1 MAQNPILTVQ
11 DASPRVRAYCAEFAK
26 APGPEVS
33 GLIEALDE
41 PLVGQRHNVA
51 TLALAVKLGM
61 MAARTFN
68 AGDADALEA
77 LKVVIAAAWHEALDM
92 AAEQQAA
99 GHA

>member
-1 MAQNPILTVQ
+1 MPDNPILTVR
-11 DASPRVRAYCAEFAK
+11 DVPERVRAYVAHFAK
-26 APGPEVS
+26 APAPELS
-33 GLIEALDE
+33 ALIEALDE

-61 MAARTFN
+61 MAARTFK

-77 LKVVIAAAWHEALDM
+77 LKVMIAAAWHEALDM